1 LTVFLSN
8 HFLSLKTFKRILF
21 YTALTLAVIF
31 VSLVVSVFLFKDKI
45 INQFIVEA
53 NKSLNTP
60 VNIGKMN
67 VSLFEQFP
75 QLSIVFTDVYVEDS
89 HPGKYPLLTAGVISF
104 QLNPIEVWKGKYTI
118 RGLKIRDSETN
129 LKVDSDGKNNYTIL
143 KDSKED
149 KKSTPGT
156 VSFELKNV
164 SLTNTKVH
172 FINISASEDLTFT
185 SEDLVASIG
194 TTNNIYN
201 IDAHGQLTT
210 EKINIDGNSYL
221 ANKSFIVNTELVYN
235 DEQRSLT
242 INPSTLKLKQSA
254 FKVQG
259 TYNWKDENVIDL
271 ITEGENTDIQ
281 TIFSLLPE
289 SATKSFDKY
298 QSKGDVYFKSKLKG
312 EISKRRSPSFSVE
325 FGFNDATIF
334 HPDFKTRI
342 EGASLEGSFASSK
355 ISDLRE
361 ATVVLKN
368 IKGVLNGESFAANF
382 VMSDF
387 KDPEVMCDFK
397 GRLDAASVFDFYP
410 VQTIKN
416 VSGSLLADVS
426 FEGKIGLLK
435 KKATAQ
441 RVSTQG
447 TIELQNI
454 SLLYGND
461 NVPLQ
466 NLKGSLQFSNND
478 LALSNVA
485 GKLGNSD
492 FLLNGFFKNVITFLL
507 FEDQPIGIETDLKSN
522 YIDLNQL
529 FAISF
534 SEPSSGNDQE
544 FTFNISRNINLNFN
558 CDIKTLKYKR
568 FHGSNLKGDLL
579 VKNEMAVSRNITLN
593 TMGGA
598 LSCSGIVD
606 AKNKKAIDVVS
617 TLKLDGIYIDSV
629 FYVFE
634 NFKQDFIQDKHLKG
648 QAYSDVNLEMVLKPD
663 LRLFPETLIADIG
676 VVIKRGELNDF
687 EPMQKLKRYIKDDGL
702 SHLRFS
708 DLKNDIHIEN
718 KTIYIPQMEV
728 RTNVTSLK
736 VSGTH
741 TFDQHID
748 YRIITPLR
756 QVKTVD
762 LEAKDAIE
770 EDGSGQSKLY
780 LKITGTTDNYR
791 IQYDTEAVKKKI
803 VNDLKNEVKEL
814 REAFK
819 NKGTQKKKEV
829 ELQKDEYFEW
839 DSEQP

>member
-1 LTVFLSN
+1 
-8 HFLSLKTFKRILF
+8 
-21 YTALTLAVIF
+21 

-60 VNIGKMN
+60 VNIGKMD

-89 HPGKYPLLTAGVISF
+89 HPGKYPLLTAEVISF
-104 QLNPIEVWKGKYTI
+104 QLNPVEVWKGKYTI
-118 RGLKIRDSETN
+118 RGLKIRGSETN
-129 LKVDSDGKNNYTIL
+129 LRVGADGKNNYTIL
-143 KDSKED
+143 KDTKED

-156 VSFELKNV
+156 VSFELNNV
-164 SLTNTKVH
+164 SLKNTKVH

-194 TTNNIYN
+194 TINNIYN
-201 IDAHGQLTT
+201 IDAEGQLTT
-210 EKINIDGNSYL
+210 QKINIDGNSYL

-235 DEQRSLT
+235 DAQRSLT

-259 TYNWKDENVIDL
+259 VYNWKDSNVIDL

-289 SATKSFDKY
+289 SATKNFDKY

-312 EISKRRSPSFSVE
+312 EISRRRSPSFSVE

-355 ISDLRE
+355 VSDLRE
-361 ATVVLKN
+361 ATLVLKN
-368 IKGVLNGESFAANF
+368 IKGVLNGQSFAANF

-447 TIELQNI
+447 TIELQSI
-454 SLLYGND
+454 SLHYGND

-466 NLKGSLQFSNND
+466 NLRGSLQFSNND

-534 SEPSSGNDQE
+534 SEPSSGKDQE

-598 LSCSGIVD
+598 LTCSGIVD
-606 AKNKKAIDVVS
+606 TKNKKAIDVVS

-663 LRLFPETLIADIG
+663 LHLFPETLIADIG

-741 TFDQHID
+741 TFDQNID

-762 LEAKDAIE
+762 LEAKSAIE

-829 ELQKDEYFEW
+829 ELEKDEYFEW